1 MKKFLS
7 MVLAGIVAVGL
18 AGCGSNT
25 KKDGKKVV
33 EINVAVS
40 PDYAPYESK
49 DKDGNIIG
57 FDADMVKLFPS
68 YLNTDTTT
76 YKFKWNSMSFD
87 NIVTQV
93 QAGQVD
99 LGISGFTYDEKR
111 QVEWSKPCCC

>member
-25 KKDGKKVV
+25 KKGGKKVV

-76 YKFKWNSMSFD
+76 YKFKWS
-87 NIVTQV
+87 
-93 QAGQVD
+93 
-99 LGISGFTYDEKR
+99 
-111 QVEWSKPCCC
+111 